1 MEYIIILGAFQ
12 ALITLCLFF
21 VNRQRKPADN
31 LLTWI
36 LICIFTHLSIKFV
49 IYAVSGNIALQNAFN
64 TFIDLA
70 YGPLLWMYA
79 RKVKNDRYRPLQHW
93 YLLLPT
99 LIAGIVYMAIAGKIM
114 NNPASATQLLA
125 LYNDVT
131 QYLIIASVTVYPFL
145 CLQICKE
152 LPAFW
157 ESEQQ
162 LIRKIATCFLII
174 PALWMLTNIILR
186 IHLLTPQT
194 VNTGI
199 RLIAYTNMLVICLFI
214 LKYRLEAKAL
224 NKEVLPEPLP
234 PALPDE
240 PTPALLMEEKETLVV
255 TVQEEPQPKRSVLSP
270 QQQAAITQKL
280 SALMLEKKI
289 FTDPELTLEK
299 LASQVKVP
307 RHHISEVLNQYLH
320 KTFYQYIND
329 YRMQEVLHLMDY
341 CKKQAVTPNIL
352 SIAFEAGFNSKS
364 SFNQYF
370 KKITGFTPTEYF
382 KQPATA
388 ASIEISATFIAL
400 RQSVQPN

>member
-1 MEYIIILGAFQ
+1 MQYIIILGAFQ
-12 ALITLCLFF
+12 ALVTLCLFF

-31 LLTWI
+31 LLTCI

-99 LIAGIVYMAIAGKIM
+99 LMAGIVYMVIATKIM
-114 NNPASATQLLA
+114 NNPAGATPLLA

-157 ESEQQ
+157 ESEQK
-162 LIRKIATCFLII
+162 LIKKIATCFLII

-186 IHLLTPQT
+186 VHLLSGQT
-194 VNTGI
+194 VNIGI

-214 LKYRLEAKAL
+214 LQYRLEARAL

-234 PALPDE
+234 PALPHT
-240 PTPALLMEEKETLVV
+240 PAPALLMEEKETLVV
-255 TVQEEPQPKRSVLSP
+255 TVQEGPQAKKSVLSP
-270 QQQAAITQKL
+270 QQQAAIAQKL
-280 SALMLEKKI
+280 SALMEEKKV

-299 LASQVKVP
+299 LASQIKVP

-341 CKKQAVTPNIL
+341 CKKQAVNPNIL
-352 SIAFEAGFNSKS
+352 SLAFDAGFNSKS

-370 KKITGFTPTEYF
+370 KKITGLTPTEYF
-382 KQPATA
+382 KQHANTGPMEI
-388 ASIEISATFIAL
+388 ASTFITL
-400 RQSVQPN
+400 QPSVQPN

>member
-12 ALITLCLFF
+12 ALITGCLFF

-36 LICIFTHLSIKFV
+36 LIGIFTHLSIKFV

-99 LIAGIVYMAIAGKIM
+99 LMAGIVYMAIAVKIM
-114 NNPASATQLLA
+114 NNPASATTLLS

-145 CLQICKE
+145 CLQTCKE

-157 ESEQQ
+157 ESEQR
-162 LIRKIATCFLII
+162 LIKKIATCFLII
-174 PALWMLTNIILR
+174 PALWMFTNIILR

-194 VNTGI
+194 VNIGI
-199 RLIAYTNMLVICLFI
+199 RLIAYTNLLVICLFI
-214 LKYRLEAKAL
+214 LQYRLEARAL
-224 NKEVLPEPLP
+224 NKASLPEPLA
-234 PALPDE
+234 PALPD
-240 PTPALLMEEKETLVV
+240 TPAPTLLVEEKETLVV
-255 TVQEEPQPKRSVLSP
+255 TVQEEPQPKKSVLSP
-270 QQQAAITQKL
+270 QQQTAITQKL

-299 LASQVKVP
+299 LASQLKVP
-307 RHHISEVLNQYLH
+307 RHHLSEVLNQHLH

-382 KQPATA
+382 KQPATT